1 MRIIFSIAIFL
12 PRVLMYQKRQI
23 SLPVGYKIAR
33 PKNRRL
39 GTIVTSFK
47 DFKLRKKQISPTFSY
62 FLISNAVLY
71 LYLAN
76 WLAHNN
82 KMIEKSVFREAWSPE
97 MTSQSF
103 PVSCFR
109 SRGFEPTG
117 SEIWRFWYIKTRGRK
132 IAIKIFFFAV
142 HISTLRRFN
151 RAKKESV
158 LYTLTLWR
166 RLDTIQTVL
175 MWYMWYSRDSLIE
188 PLCVKWFLL
197 CCDSR

>member
-1 MRIIFSIAIFL
+1 MFWYTQSVKFHFRWGTKS
-12 PRVLMYQKRQI
+12 RDQ
-23 SLPVGYKIAR
+23 
-33 PKNRRL
+33 KNRSL

-47 DFKLRKKQISPTFSY
+47 DFKLREKQISPTFSY
-62 FLISNAVLY
+62 FLINNVVLY

-76 WLAHNN
+76 WLAHITKWPKNLFFAKPEVLKWRHN
-82 KMIEKSVFREAWSPE
+82 HSQCPVFCLA
-97 MTSQSF
+97 
-103 PVSCFR
+103 VLY
-109 SRGFEPTG
+109 PTG
-117 SEIWRFWYIKTRGRK
+117 NEIWRFWYIKTRGRK
-132 IAIKIFFFAV
+132 IAIKNVFFAV